1 MALVSDFGAQL
12 WQTRLNMKAV
22 LGFSLL
28 KYVGING
35 CWEDGSQSAF
45 VFHFVLID
53 FSILWRA
60 QAWWASSGG

>member
-1 MALVSDFGAQL
+1 MEAGI
-12 WQTRLNMKAV
+12 
-22 LGFSLL
+22 GYSLL

-35 CWEDGSQSAF
+35 YWEDGSQSAF